1 MNATETKKELLK
13 LSKISPPIRYSP
25 QLVKRLSEEQ
35 GETQALINAYF
46 QAHPDEYLRE
56 MNEFEELNDD
66 SLPEGRRAFVFVP
79 CFNEEKNLES
89 LVAQYMDQRDLDG
102 KPLDKELFEVC
113 FVVNFPEDENEDVQ
127 SSYKRR
133 FVESIDILL
142 KEKER
147 HPNIH
152 IVSKAFESHLG
163 SLGRARKYGMDYCL
177 FRISKHT
184 AGKID
189 PTIIISNEGDTLEI
203 PQTYV
208 ASYLN
213 LFSREPRFV
222 QGKIGYPREL
232 TETYEP
238 VRLFANCRE
247 AVHLGQGMLSEEFPF
262 FDGILPVGRN
272 FGVSPSIYVK
282 AGGIDPIRRADT
294 DDDMNF
300 GTDMHVNI
308 GEHVKSFSPIELT
321 TNPRREVMIVRDI
334 LAGRQEDALTSYV
347 NFHNN
352 RELYDLS
359 YADILDISRKFI
371 PRTANREEQCRL
383 LNQYFQWVIR
393 SRYKARLHHLPGFA
407 DLIEAHRTHQIG
419 YWQKEL
425 GLYKIYEKHLSR
437 LKIQE
442 QRALEKS
449 IVREALSWFNYFTS
463 GLNLSFTCTYAGL
476 HSSLKKVEVS
486 VS

>member
-25 QLVKRLSEEQ
+25 QLAKRLSEEQ
-35 GETQALINAYF
+35 GETQELINAYL
-46 QAHPDEYLRE
+46 QAHPDEYLGE
-56 MNEFEELNDD
+56 VNEFEKLNDD
-66 SLPEGRRAFVFVP
+66 SLPKGRRAFIFVP

-89 LVAQYMDQRDLDG
+89 LVAQYMNQRDIDG

-113 FVVNFPEDENEDVQ
+113 FVVNFPENENEEMQ
-127 SSYKRR
+127 SSYHKR

-152 IVSKAFESHLG
+152 IVSKAFESDLG

-177 FRISKHT
+177 FRILKHA
-184 AGKID
+184 AGEID
-189 PTIIISNEGDTLEI
+189 FTIIISNEGDTLKI

-213 LFSREPRFV
+213 LFSREPRFA

-238 VRLFANCRE
+238 VRLFAGCRE
-247 AVHLGQGMLSEEFPF
+247 AVHLGQGMFSKEFPF
-262 FDGILPVGRN
+262 FDGIMPIGRN
-272 FGVSPSIYVK
+272 FGVSPRIYVK
-282 AGGIDPIRRADT
+282 AGGIDPIRRPDT

-300 GTDMHVNI
+300 GTDIHVNI
-308 GEHVKSFSPIELT
+308 GEHVKSFSPTELI

-352 RELYDLS
+352 RKIYDLS
-359 YADILDISRKFI
+359 YADILDISRNSI
-371 PRTANREEQCRL
+371 PRTAKEEEQCRL

-393 SRYKARLHHLPGFA
+393 SRYKARLHHIPDFA
-407 DLIEAHRTHQIG
+407 ELIDAHRSHHIG

-425 GLYKIYEKHLSR
+425 DLYKIYENHLSR
-437 LKIQE
+437 LKGQE
-442 QRALEKS
+442 RQSLEKS
-449 IVREALSWFNYFTS
+449 IVGESLSWFNYFIS
-463 GLNLSFTCTYAGL
+463 DLNLSFTCTYAGL
-476 HSSLKKVEVS
+476 YSTLKKV
-486 VS
+486 